1 MTNPLLQHVPVEVVR
16 ETTRICGALFDDM
29 CCREFINKLSISTQT
44 DATGFSCLNMFMIK
58 LLGYGIILTGSIVK
72 LPQVLK
78 IFGAKSGVG
87 ISLFGVLLELMAIT
101 FNGSYSFRNNFPLSA
116 WGECIAL
123 GAETAMIAYMVL
135 WYEGKKLSALS
146 FLLIYS
152 GILYGLAHPTLLPKD
167 FIWYLQSSVVYLAV
181 SGKLMQALKNYKAQH
196 TGQLSALSAWA
207 IFAGSL
213 ARILTTIKETGD
225 LLTTITFIC
234 SSCANAIIAT
244 QVLWYWKSTQK
255 FMEKGKKKKAD

>member
-1 MTNPLLQHVPVEVVR
+1 MPEDVVR
-16 ETTRICGALFDDM
+16 GTTALCGQLFDNH
-29 CCREFINKLSISTQT
+29 CCEQFVKKLDISDQ
-44 DATGFSCLNMFMIK
+44 ACLRIFMIK
-58 LLGYGIILTGSIVK
+58 LLGYGIIVTGSIVK

-87 ISLFGVLLELMAIT
+87 ISLSGVLLELMAIT
-101 FNGSYSFRNNFPLSA
+101 FNGCYSFRNNFPLSA

-123 GAETAMIAYMVL
+123 GFETALIAYLVL
-135 WYEGKKLSALS
+135 WYDGYKSRALS
-146 FLLIYS
+146 FLLIY
-152 GILYGLAHPTLLPKD
+152 GAVIYVLTHPTLLPMG

-196 TGQLSALSAWA
+196 TGQLSAISAWA

-213 ARILTTIKETGD
+213 ARILTTIQETGD

-234 SSCANAIIAT
+234 SSCANAVIAT
-244 QVLWYWKSTQK
+244 QVLWYWKSTQE
-255 FMEKGKKKKAD
+255 FMEKGRKKKAN